1 MILVESSKATTRSD
15 VRFYV
20 SSSILKK
27 KTLLPS
33 VQVLTSTFKN
43 VEKTCCVFV
52 SLYVDFVYTTPILYY
67 LCYSGTVISEQNYP
81 EVPKGYTVRT
91 V

>member
-20 SSSILKK
+20 SSSILK

-52 SLYVDFVYTTPILYY
+52 SLYVDFVHITPILYY
-67 LCYSGTVISEQNYP
+67 LCYSGTVISEQNYT

>member
-1 MILVESSKATTRSD
+1 MILVESSKATTVSE
-15 VRFYV
+15 VGFYV

-52 SLYVDFVYTTPILYY
+52 SLYVDFVHTTPILYY
-67 LCYSGTVISEQNYP
+67 LCYSGTVISEQNYA

>member
-1 MILVESSKATTRSD
+1 MILVESSKATTCSD

-20 SSSILKK
+20 SSSILK

-52 SLYVDFVYTTPILYY
+52 SLNVDFVHITPILYY
-67 LCYSGTVISEQNYP
+67 LCYSGTVISEQNYT

>member
-27 KTLLPS
+27 TLLPS

-43 VEKTCCVFV
+43 VEKTCCVFA
-52 SLYVDFVYTTPILYY
+52 SLYVDFVHITPILYY
-67 LCYSGTVISEQNYP
+67 LCYSGTVISEQNYT

>member
-27 KTLLPS
+27 TLLPN

-52 SLYVDFVYTTPILYY
+52 SLYVDFVHITPILYY
-67 LCYSGTVISEQNYP
+67 LCYSGTVISEQNYT